1 VSALIGRY
9 CAPRVAMDAV
19 RARCARGKAAGD
31 AMYDVERY
39 IAACAAYDDAVAA
52 IEEALVLTNE
62 EEEEESRSFWMR
74 KMCVVKA
81 NRAACLNKRQ
91 MPKEA
96 IEDCDCV
103 IAHGGVCAP
112 EVVVKAFYRRGCAFE
127 RMGDADAAIAS
138 FEYALQIEPTNEM
151 VRLHLKKF
159 KCVFHRACVLH
170 KASPEVLARQTKFR
184 NFTSRPNLR
193 HMRGE

>member
-1 VSALIGRY
+1 MRRASK
-9 CAPRVAMDAV
+9 AMDAV
-19 RARCARGKAAGD
+19 RARYARGKADGD

-39 IAACAAYDDAVAA
+39 IAACAAYDDAVSA
-52 IEEALVLTNE
+52 IEEALVLTNALE
-62 EEEEESRSFWMR
+62 EEEEARSFWMR

-96 IEDCDCV
+96 IEDCECV
-103 IAHGGVCAP
+103 IAHGVGVAPP

-193 HMRGE
+193 HMQGE

>member
-1 VSALIGRY
+1 M
-9 CAPRVAMDAV
+9 AMDAV
-19 RARCARGKAAGD
+19 RARYARGKADGD

-39 IAACAAYDDAVAA
+39 IAACAAYDDAVSA

-62 EEEEESRSFWMR
+62 EEESRSFWMR
-74 KMCVVKA
+74 KLCVVKA

-103 IAHGGVCAP
+103 IAHGGMCAP
-112 EVVVKAFYRRGCAFE
+112 EVVVKAFYRRGVAFE

-138 FEYALQIEPTNEM
+138 FDYALQIEPTNEM